1 MQLNWVGD
9 YRNTKLEIVE
19 DIIENQVHV
28 IGFKH
33 SNKETMLKYNLIE
46 FIDHTQ
52 NGEETAN

>member
-1 MQLNWVGD
+1 MLKKKMQLNWVGD

-33 SNKETMLKYNLIE
+33 
-46 FIDHTQ
+46 
-52 NGEETAN
+52 